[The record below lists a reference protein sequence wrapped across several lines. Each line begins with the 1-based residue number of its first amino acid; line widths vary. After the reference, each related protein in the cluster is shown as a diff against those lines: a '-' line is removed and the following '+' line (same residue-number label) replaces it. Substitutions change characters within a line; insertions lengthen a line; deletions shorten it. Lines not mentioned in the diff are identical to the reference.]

1 MRNKISSAN
10 LRFWTENQSESPDVI
25 TDMIINSISDP
36 LFILSTQ
43 GVILLCNTACEEFL
57 KMSVSEIKGHHCY
70 ELVHKLNDFTE
81 GCPFVRSMKSKKREA
96 YKANIDGKWS
106 LVTIDPLINGEE
118 DVVGAIHFIKDIDNI
133 VRLDAAKTN
142 LVGLVENTVDAVAS
156 VLLDD
161 TIKYWNLG
169 AEDIF
174 GYTEEEIIGKNA
186 RILIA
191 KEGMPHYDE
200 IKKRIKAGEK
210 IPRFESKMIAK
221 SGEKIDVSISVQ
233 PMYDERGVVIGN
245 SFIANNLTPQRKAEQ
260 ELLHYVTEGTMRL
273 EKPIEIIERNLSDIK
288 ILLSSGKLDSH
299 DLELLLDVQIS
310 NAGQI
315 YDNLKELKKEIA
327 DKQKDLP
334 DEHARFLNE

>member
-1 MRNKISSAN
+1 
-10 LRFWTENQSESPDVI
+10 
-25 TDMIINSISDP
+25 
-36 LFILSTQ
+36 
-43 GVILLCNTACEEFL
+43 
-57 KMSVSEIKGHHCY
+57 
-70 ELVHKLNDFTE
+70 
-81 GCPFVRSMKSKKREA
+81 
-96 YKANIDGKWS
+96 
-106 LVTIDPLINGEE
+106 
-118 DVVGAIHFIKDIDNI
+118 
-133 VRLDAAKTN
+133 
-142 LVGLVENTVDAVAS
+142 
-156 VLLDD
+156 
-161 TIKYWNLG
+161 
-169 AEDIF
+169 
-174 GYTEEEIIGKNA
+174 
-186 RILIA
+186 
-191 KEGMPHYDE
+191 
-200 IKKRIKAGEK
+200 
-210 IPRFESKMIAK
+210 MIAK

-334 DEHARFLNE
+334 GEHARFLNE